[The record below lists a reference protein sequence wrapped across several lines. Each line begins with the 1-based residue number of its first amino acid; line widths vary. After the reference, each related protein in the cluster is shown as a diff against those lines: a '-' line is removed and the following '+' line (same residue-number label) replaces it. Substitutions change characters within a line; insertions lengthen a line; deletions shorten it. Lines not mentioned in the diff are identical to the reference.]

1 MLPLSLEQPNGIQN
15 DVMSWAWA
23 SGGSMMKDGLPDV
36 TNDQVRSASE
46 FIKGLWDAGVI
57 APGPFSMR
65 EQDKVEEFTNAA
77 PA

>member
-1 MLPLSLEQPNGIQN
+1 
-15 DVMSWAWA
+15 
-23 SGGSMMKDGLPDV
+23 MMKDGLPDA

-46 FIKGLWDAGVI
+46 FIKGLWDAGVVSP
-57 APGPFSMR
+57 PGPRSMR